1 MREAEVLSERIGILE
16 HGRLLHLA
24 PAGEL
29 LERFEAETLEEVFLA
44 STGRSVED
52 DDEQPQEVTT

>member
-1 MREAEVLSERIGILE
+1 
-16 HGRLLHLA
+16 
-24 PAGEL
+24 L

-52 DDEQPQEVTT
+52 SDELQPQEVRA